1 MNCFRCGTEITPEI
15 KFCPKC
21 GAQNTGRRILHPSCP
36 RCRQE
41 FPEGTK
47 FCPQDGLELRDKDE
61 IAYAD
66 LPLTYQIAFKKFD
79 QKGFRLTWS
88 WIGFFFGGIW
98 YLVKGMWAKGL
109 IILGLT
115 IITGFHAFPFTW
127 LYCIFL
133 GKYDYYLLRV
143 KDKQLW

>member
-1 MNCFRCGTEITPEI
+1 MNCFKCGAEMTPET

-21 GAQNTGRRILHPSCP
+21 GAQNTERRILHPSCP

-79 QKGFRLTWS
+79 QKGFRLSWS
-88 WIGFFFGGIW
+88 WMGFFFGGIW

-109 IILGLT
+109 ILIGLT
-115 IITGFHAFPFTW
+115 VISAFHAFPFTW
-127 LYCIFL
+127 LYCIFF